1 MRINII
7 HILLLGAFMMPIIS
21 KAQTLQ
27 TTTDYRIVAYKN
39 GGLSVRSTSNTVE
52 NIHYFDLH
60 IPNTFTPNGDGL
72 NDTFGAITAT
82 GWGLSS
88 YSMLIFNKYGQLLY
102 ETDDIDSPWD
112 GTYED
117 KVVKSDSYVYKIF
130 ATGTSGGVVNI
141 SGTLTVLL

>member
-1 MRINII
+1 MQS
-7 HILLLGAFMMPIIS
+7 LLVPAS
-21 KAQTLQ
+21 AQTLR
-27 TTTDYRIVAYKN
+27 TTTDYRVVAYKS
-39 GGLSVRSTSNTVE
+39 GGVLVRSTSNTVE

-72 NDTFGAITAT
+72 NDTFSAITAT

-88 YSMLIFNKYGQLLY
+88 YSMLIYNKYGQLLY

-130 ATGTSGGVVNI
+130 ATGTAGGVVDI
-141 SGTLTVLL
+141 SGTVTVLL